1 MFTRPACCCTKP
13 QRYNHLSSQCF
24 YKDLRVSTKYDNQ
37 VKSRFIRNIIATQ
50 KTAIFLFLP
59 VEDKTLLI
67 WRDPLFVLNFL
78 FYFLCGVW
86 LEIQPQSDCL
96 FRFVRHLED
105 LGVVVALRTFK
116 GEDFSSVPQ
125 RKHGYWLGLLQLFE
139 VNSPVS
145 QLNLSSIAPTV
156 ISWIFSQD
164 IDSWPIALLTCH
176 TKWTLIWK
184 HV

>member
-1 MFTRPACCCTKP
+1 MAIFQFLPVKEKTLLIRWDSFFVLNFYFHIHNSVCRFHF
-13 QRYNHLSSQCF
+13 QSDHLSSQCF
-24 YKDLRVSTKYDNQ
+24 YKDLRASTKYDNQ

-50 KTAIFLFLP
+50 KTVIFLFLP

-78 FYFLCGVW
+78 FYFLCGVS

-125 RKHGYWLGLLQLFE
+125 GKHGYWLGLLQLFE

-145 QLNLSSIAPTV
+145 QLNLSSIVPTA
-156 ISWIFSQD
+156 IS
-164 IDSWPIALLTCH
+164 
-176 TKWTLIWK
+176 
-184 HV
+184 